1 MKFSDR
7 LYMVLEYCEKG
18 DLYHLLQYY
27 LKHPIQRQQPVH
39 NKFGIFFQ
47 QITAG
52 LYHLHEH
59 GIVHRDMK
67 SLNV

>member
-1 MKFSDR
+1 MKKAICFT
-7 LYMVLEYCEKG
+7 C
-18 DLYHLLQYY
+18 LLQYY